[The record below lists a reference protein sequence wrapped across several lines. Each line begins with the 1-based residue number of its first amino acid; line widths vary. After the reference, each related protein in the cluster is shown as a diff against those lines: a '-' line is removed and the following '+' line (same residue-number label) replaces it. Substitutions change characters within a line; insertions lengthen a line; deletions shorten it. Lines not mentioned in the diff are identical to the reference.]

1 MGTKDL
7 SEKPDKMLGMGL
19 GVGLGLGLGLGRGV
33 AYHEQASHL
42 VEKKYSMRLHV
53 TETRISPS
61 EL

>member
-7 SEKPDKMLGMGL
+7 SEKPDKMLGMGM
-19 GVGLGLGLGLGRGV
+19 GMGMGMGLGRGV
-33 AYHEQASHL
+33 TYHERASHL
-42 VEKKYSMRLHV
+42 VEKKFSMRLHV

>member
-7 SEKPDKMLGMGL
+7 SEKPDKMLGM
-19 GVGLGLGLGLGRGV
+19 GLGLGLGRGV

-42 VEKKYSMRLHV
+42 VEKKYSMGLHV
-53 TETRISPS
+53 TEIRISPS

>member
-7 SEKPDKMLGMGL
+7 SEKPEKMLGM
-19 GVGLGLGLGLGRGV
+19 GLGLGLGLGRGV

>member
-7 SEKPDKMLGMGL
+7 SEKPDKMLGMGM
-19 GVGLGLGLGLGRGV
+19 GMGMGMGLGRGV
-33 AYHEQASHL
+33 TYHEQASHL

>member
-1 MGTKDL
+1 MGTKEL
-7 SEKPDKMLGMGL
+7 SEKPDKMLGMGM
-19 GVGLGLGLGLGRGV
+19 GMGMGLGRGV
-33 AYHEQASHL
+33 TYHERASHL

>member
-7 SEKPDKMLGMGL
+7 SEKPDKMLGMGM
-19 GVGLGLGLGLGRGV
+19 GMGLGKGV
-33 AYHEQASHL
+33 TYHEQASHL
-42 VEKKYSMRLHV
+42 VEKKFSMRLHV

>member
-7 SEKPDKMLGMGL
+7 SEKPDKMLGMGM
-19 GVGLGLGLGLGRGV
+19 GMGMGLGRGV
-33 AYHEQASHL
+33 TYHERASHL

>member
-7 SEKPDKMLGMGL
+7 SEKPDKMLGMGM
-19 GVGLGLGLGLGRGV
+19 GLGRGV
-33 AYHEQASHL
+33 TYHERASHL